1 MKFKALA
8 FAFCAMN
15 LAAQD
20 LSELYAKASEYEARG
35 DYKNAMIYYKKIAA
49 ASLAESGEKS
59 RRNSAKNS
67 TSSAENRA
75 AYDDTAVLSSAPPR
89 NSFAQNSAAPKP
101 VEPNSTSSNFADTGS
116 AASGSASNLASSNSA
131 SLSQNSTMS
140 SSAMQDERN
149 FLAQNSA
156 PQGEQNGRNFG
167 FLGLK
172 YYEPIYM
179 LFTHDFSKKPDR
191 KADELHFEFSFERP
205 ITYDALGLGEK
216 ISFAY
221 AQNSWWQIT
230 QDSAPFRESNYRPEL
245 YVSAPVPFAD
255 ELKIG
260 AMHESNGKGGEESRS
275 WNRLYVQSTWSAG
288 GFSITPRAWYAFW
301 LDRTNEDIADY
312 MGYGDLRASYTF
324 GKQRLSALWRN
335 NLHFDG
341 SNRGAIELNYSFP
354 IFNSGFYGYLRYFNG
369 YGESLADYK
378 RSVNKIGIGL
388 SFVEF

>member
-8 FAFCAMN
+8 FAFCAMS

-20 LSELYAKASEYEARG
+20 LSELYAKASEYEDKG

-59 RRNSAKNS
+59 RRKIAENS

-75 AYDDTAVLSSAPPR
+75 SHDDIAVLSFAPPQ
-89 NSFAQNSAAPKP
+89 NSVAQNSAMARSSAL
-101 VEPNSTSSNFADTGS
+101 NSAASNFADAGS
-116 AASGSASNLASSNSA
+116 AESGSASNLASNSD
-131 SLSQNSTMS
+131 SLSQNSAAPDST
-140 SSAMQDERN
+140 
-149 FLAQNSA
+149 

-205 ITYDALGLGEK
+205 IAYDVLGFGEK

-275 WNRLYVQSTWSAG
+275 WNRLYAQSTWSAD

>member
-8 FAFCAMN
+8 LALCAMS

-20 LSELYAKASEYEARG
+20 LTELYAKAGEYEAKG

-49 ASLAESGEKS
+49 ASLADKGDKP
-59 RRNSAKNS
+59 RRKVAEDS

-75 AYDDTAVLSSAPPR
+75 SHDDAAVLNSAVPQ
-89 NSFAQNSAAPKP
+89 NSLAQNSAM
-101 VEPNSTSSNFADTGS
+101 VESSALNSAASNFLDAGS
-116 AASGSASNLASSNSA
+116 TASGSASNLASSNFA
-131 SLSQNSTMS
+131 SLSQNSASLDST
-140 SSAMQDERN
+140 
-149 FLAQNSA
+149 

-167 FLGLK
+167 FLRLK

-255 ELKIG
+255 ELRIG

-275 WNRLYVQSTWSAG
+275 WNRLYAQSTWSADR
-288 GFSITPRAWYAFW
+288 FSITPRAWYAFW
-301 LDRTNEDIADY
+301 LDRTNKDIADY

>member
-8 FAFCAMN
+8 FAFCAMS

-20 LSELYAKASEYEARG
+20 LSELYAKASEYEAKG

-49 ASLAESGEKS
+49 ASLAKSGEKS

-75 AYDDTAVLSSAPPR
+75 SHDDTAVLNSAESQ
-89 NSFAQNSAAPKP
+89 NSFAQNSVMAESSA
-101 VEPNSTSSNFADTGS
+101 PNSISSNFADANP

-131 SLSQNSTMS
+131 SLSQNS
-140 SSAMQDERN
+140 A
-149 FLAQNSA
+149 A
-156 PQGEQNGRNFG
+156 PQGEQNGQNFG

-205 ITYDALGLGEK
+205 ITYDALGFGEK

-275 WNRLYVQSTWSAG
+275 WNRLYAQSTWSAD

>member
-8 FAFCAMN
+8 LALCAMS

-20 LSELYAKASEYEARG
+20 LSELYAKASEYEAKG

-75 AYDDTAVLSSAPPR
+75 AHNDAAILNSAESQ
-89 NSFAQNSAAPKP
+89 NSVAQNSAAPKLA
-101 VEPNSTSSNFADTGS
+101 VPNFTSSNFADTSS

-131 SLSQNSTMS
+131 SLSQNSTALDS
-140 SSAMQDERN
+140 T
-149 FLAQNSA
+149 

-275 WNRLYVQSTWSAG
+275 WNRLYAQSTWSAD

>member
-8 FAFCAMN
+8 LALCAMN

-20 LSELYAKASEYEARG
+20 LSELYAKAGEYEARG

-49 ASLAESGEKS
+49 ASLADKGEKS
-59 RRNSAKNS
+59 RRKVAENS
-67 TSSAENRA
+67 TSSAKNRA
-75 AYDDTAVLSSAPPR
+75 PHDDSAVLHSAKPQ
-89 NSFAQNSAAPKP
+89 NSLVQNSAAAEP
-101 VEPNSTSSNFADTGS
+101 VALDSAASNFSDAGS
-116 AASGSASNLASSNSA
+116 AESGSASNLASNSA
-131 SLSQNSTMS
+131 SLSQNSAAS
-140 SSAMQDERN
+140 
-149 FLAQNSA
+149 
-156 PQGEQNGRNFG
+156 QGEQNGRNFG

-179 LFTHDFSKKPDR
+179 LFTHDFSKKSDR

-205 ITYDALGLGEK
+205 ITYDALGFGEK

-275 WNRLYVQSTWSAG
+275 WNRLYAQSTWNAD

>member
-8 FAFCAMN
+8 LALCAMS

-20 LSELYAKASEYEARG
+20 LSELYAKAGEYEAKG

-49 ASLAESGEKS
+49 ASLADKGNKP
-59 RRNSAKNS
+59 RRKVAENS
-67 TSSAENRA
+67 TSSAENHA
-75 AYDDTAVLSSAPPR
+75 PHDDAAVLNSAVPQ
-89 NSFAQNSAAPKP
+89 NSLAQNSAPAKP
-101 VEPNSTSSNFADTGS
+101 VALDSAASNFADAGS
-116 AASGSASNLASSNSA
+116 ATSSSTSNLTSSNSA
-131 SLSQNSTMS
+131 SLSQNSAT
-140 SSAMQDERN
+140 
-149 FLAQNSA
+149 

-216 ISFAY
+216 FSFAY

-275 WNRLYVQSTWSAG
+275 WNRLYAQSTWSAD

>member
-1 MKFKALA
+1 MKYKILMLA
-8 FAFCAMN
+8 TCTLS

-20 LSELYAKASEYEARG
+20 PSELYAKAKEYEAAG
-35 DYKNAMIYYKKIAA
+35 DYKNAMIYYKKIAT
-49 ASLAESGEKS
+49 ASLEQGPYAGQ
-59 RRNSAKNS
+59 NS
-67 TSSAENRA
+67 TPRGSAER
-75 AYDDTAVLSSAPPR
+75 DLV
-89 NSFAQNSAAPKP
+89 AQ
-101 VEPNSTSSNFADTGS
+101 
-116 AASGSASNLASSNSA
+116 NSA
-131 SLSQNSTMS
+131 SLSQNSTTS
-140 SSAMQDERN
+140 NSAAQDERN

-156 PQGEQNGRNFG
+156 AQGEQNGENSKNLG
-167 FLGLK
+167 ILGLK

-216 ISFAY
+216 FSFAY

-260 AMHESNGKGGEESRS
+260 ALHESNGKGGAESRS
-275 WNRLYVQSTWSAG
+275 WNKAYVQSTWSAG

>member
-8 FAFCAMN
+8 LALCALS

-20 LSELYAKASEYEARG
+20 LSELYAKAGEYEAKG

-49 ASLAESGEKS
+49 ASLADKGDKP
-59 RRNSAKNS
+59 RRKVAENS
-67 TSSAENRA
+67 TSSEKNRA
-75 AYDDTAVLSSAPPR
+75 SHDDTAVLSSTVPQ
-89 NSFAQNSAAPKP
+89 NSLAQNSAMARSSAL
-101 VEPNSTSSNFADTGS
+101 NSAASNFADAGS
-116 AASGSASNLASSNSA
+116 VASGSASNLASSNSA
-131 SLSQNSTMS
+131 SLSQNSTAS
-140 SSAMQDERN
+140 
-149 FLAQNSA
+149 NSA

-275 WNRLYVQSTWSAG
+275 WNRLYAQSTWSAD

-312 MGYGDLRASYTF
+312 LGYGDLRASYTF

>member
-1 MKFKALA
+1 MKFKVLA
-8 FAFCAMN
+8 FAFCAMS
-15 LAAQD
+15 LTAQD
-20 LSELYAKASEYEARG
+20 LSELYAKASEYEAKG

-49 ASLAESGEKS
+49 ASLAKSGEKL
-59 RRNSAKNS
+59 RLKTAENS

-75 AYDDTAVLSSAPPR
+75 SHDGTAVLSSAPPQ
-89 NSFAQNSAAPKP
+89 NSVAKNSAA
-101 VEPNSTSSNFADTGS
+101 PNSTSSNFADANS
-116 AASGSASNLASSNSA
+116 AASNLVSSNSA
-131 SLSQNSTMS
+131 SLSQNSAS
-140 SSAMQDERN
+140 LD
-149 FLAQNSA
+149 SA

-179 LFTHDFSKKPDR
+179 LFTHDFSKKSDR

-205 ITYDALGLGEK
+205 ITYDALGFGEK

-275 WNRLYVQSTWSAG
+275 WNRLYAQSTWSAD

-354 IFNSGFYGYLRYFNG
+354 IFNSGFYGYLRYFGG

>member
-8 FAFCAMN
+8 FAFCAMS

-20 LSELYAKASEYEARG
+20 LSELYAKASEYEVNG

-75 AYDDTAVLSSAPPR
+75 SHDDTAVLRPTEPQ
-89 NSFAQNSAAPKP
+89 NSLAQNSAAPKP
-101 VEPNSTSSNFADTGS
+101 ATPNYTSSNFADTGS
-116 AASGSASNLASSNSA
+116 AASDSASNLESSNSA
-131 SLSQNSTMS
+131 SLSQNST
-140 SSAMQDERN
+140 ALD
-149 FLAQNSA
+149 SA
-156 PQGEQNGRNFG
+156 PQSEQNGRNFG

-205 ITYDALGLGEK
+205 IAYDALGLGEK

-275 WNRLYVQSTWSAG
+275 WNRLYAQSMWSAG

-369 YGESLADYK
+369 YGESLADYR

>member
-8 FAFCAMN
+8 FAFCAMS

-20 LSELYAKASEYEARG
+20 LSELYAKASEYEAKG

-59 RRNSAKNS
+59 RQNSAKNS
-67 TSSAENRA
+67 IVSAQTRA
-75 AYDDTAVLSSAPPR
+75 SHNDTAVLNSAESQ
-89 NSFAQNSAAPKP
+89 NSVAQNSAAPKP
-101 VEPNSTSSNFADTGS
+101 VEPHSTSSNFADAGS
-116 AASGSASNLASSNSA
+116 AASGSASNLESSNSA
-131 SLSQNSTMS
+131 SLSQNSTAS
-140 SSAMQDERN
+140 
-149 FLAQNSA
+149 NSA
-156 PQGEQNGRNFG
+156 PQGKQNGRNFG

-216 ISFAY
+216 ISFSY

-245 YVSAPVPFAD
+245 YISAPVPFAD
-255 ELKIG
+255 ELKLG

-275 WNRLYVQSTWSAG
+275 WNRLYAQSTWSAD

>member
-1 MKFKALA
+1 MKFKALV
-8 FAFCAMN
+8 FAFCAMS

-20 LSELYAKASEYEARG
+20 LSDLYAKASEYEAKG

-49 ASLAESGEKS
+49 ASLADKGDKP
-59 RRNSAKNS
+59 RRKVAETS

-75 AYDDTAVLSSAPPR
+75 AHDDTTVLRPAELQ
-89 NSFAQNSAAPKP
+89 NSVAQNSAAPKP
-101 VEPNSTSSNFADTGS
+101 AAPNSAVSNFADAGL
-116 AASGSASNLASSNSA
+116 AASGSASNLASNSA
-131 SLSQNSTMS
+131 SLSQNSAAPDST
-140 SSAMQDERN
+140 
-149 FLAQNSA
+149 

-216 ISFAY
+216 FSFAY

-245 YVSAPVPFAD
+245 YISAPVPFAD

-275 WNRLYVQSTWSAG
+275 WNRLYAQSTWSAD

-301 LDRTNEDIADY
+301 LDRTNKDIADY

>member
-8 FAFCAMN
+8 FAFCAMS

-20 LSELYAKASEYEARG
+20 LSELYAKASEYEVNG

-59 RRNSAKNS
+59 RRKIAENS

-75 AYDDTAVLSSAPPR
+75 SHDDTAVLRPTEPQ
-89 NSFAQNSAAPKP
+89 NSLAQNSAAPKP
-101 VEPNSTSSNFADTGS
+101 ATPNYTSSNFADTGS
-116 AASGSASNLASSNSA
+116 AASDSASNLESSNSA
-131 SLSQNSTMS
+131 SLSQNST
-140 SSAMQDERN
+140 ALD
-149 FLAQNSA
+149 SA
-156 PQGEQNGRNFG
+156 PQSEQNGRNFG

-205 ITYDALGLGEK
+205 IAYDALGLGEK

-275 WNRLYVQSTWSAG
+275 WNRLYAQSMWSAG

-335 NLHFDG
+335 NLHFDS

>member
-8 FAFCAMN
+8 LALCAMS

-20 LSELYAKASEYEARG
+20 LSELYAKAGEYEAKG

-59 RRNSAKNS
+59 RQNSAKNS
-67 TSSAENRA
+67 IVSAQTRA
-75 AYDDTAVLSSAPPR
+75 SHDDTAVLNSAESQ
-89 NSFAQNSAAPKP
+89 NSVAQNSAAPKP
-101 VEPNSTSSNFADTGS
+101 AAPNSTSSNFADTSS

-131 SLSQNSTMS
+131 SLSQNSTAS
-140 SSAMQDERN
+140 
-149 FLAQNSA
+149 NSA

-172 YYEPIYM
+172 YYKPIYM

-205 ITYDALGLGEK
+205 IAYDVLGLGEK

-275 WNRLYVQSTWSAG
+275 WNKAYVQSTWSAD

>member
-8 FAFCAMN
+8 FALCAIS

-20 LSELYAKASEYEARG
+20 LSELYAKAGEYEAKG

-49 ASLAESGEKS
+49 ASLADKGDKP
-59 RRNSAKNS
+59 RRKVAENS
-67 TSSAENRA
+67 TSSAENCA
-75 AYDDTAVLSSAPPR
+75 PHDDGAVLHSAKPQ
-89 NSFAQNSAAPKP
+89 NSLAQNSAMAKSSAL
-101 VEPNSTSSNFADTGS
+101 NSAASNFADAGS
-116 AASGSASNLASSNSA
+116 AASGSASNLASNSA
-131 SLSQNSTMS
+131 SLPQNSTAS
-140 SSAMQDERN
+140 
-149 FLAQNSA
+149 NSA

-167 FLGLK
+167 FFGLK

-245 YVSAPVPFAD
+245 YVSAPLPFAD

-275 WNRLYVQSTWSAG
+275 WNRLYAQSTWSAD

-301 LDRTNEDIADY
+301 LDRTNKDIADY

>member
-8 FAFCAMN
+8 LALCAMS

-20 LSELYAKASEYEARG
+20 LTELYAKAGEYEARG

-49 ASLAESGEKS
+49 ASLAERGEKS
-59 RRNSAKNS
+59 RRNSTETNS
-67 TSSAENRA
+67 IAPAENRA
-75 AYDDTAVLSSAPPR
+75 SHDDTAVLNSAVPQ
-89 NSFAQNSAAPKP
+89 NSLAQNSAMA
-101 VEPNSTSSNFADTGS
+101 ESSALNSAASNFADAGS
-116 AASGSASNLASSNSA
+116 AESGSASNLTSNSA
-131 SLSQNSTMS
+131 SLSQNSTALDS
-140 SSAMQDERN
+140 T
-149 FLAQNSA
+149 
-156 PQGEQNGRNFG
+156 PQGDQNGRNFG

-255 ELKIG
+255 ELKLG

-275 WNRLYVQSTWSAG
+275 WNRLYAQSTWSAD
-288 GFSITPRAWYAFW
+288 GFSITPRVWYAFW

>member
-8 FAFCAMN
+8 LALCAMS

-20 LSELYAKASEYEARG
+20 LSELYAKAGEYEAKG

-49 ASLAESGEKS
+49 ASLADKGDKP
-59 RRNSAKNS
+59 RRKVAENS

-75 AYDDTAVLSSAPPR
+75 SHDDIAVLNSAE
-89 NSFAQNSAAPKP
+89 SQNSVAVKP
-101 VEPNSTSSNFADTGS
+101 VALDSTASNFADAGS
-116 AASGSASNLASSNSA
+116 AASSSASNLALSNSA
-131 SLSQNSTMS
+131 SLSQNS
-140 SSAMQDERN
+140 AAPD
-149 FLAQNSA
+149 SA

-179 LFTHDFSKKPDR
+179 LFTHDFSKKSDR

-205 ITYDALGLGEK
+205 ITYDALGFGEK

-275 WNRLYVQSTWSAG
+275 WNRLYAQSTWSAD

>member
-8 FAFCAMN
+8 FALCAIS

-20 LSELYAKASEYEARG
+20 LSELYAKASEYEAKG

-59 RRNSAKNS
+59 RRKVAETS

-75 AYDDTAVLSSAPPR
+75 AHDDTAVLRPTEPQ
-89 NSFAQNSAAPKP
+89 NSFAQNSATPKP
-101 VEPNSTSSNFADTGS
+101 VAPNSTSSNFADTNS
-116 AASGSASNLASSNSA
+116 VAPGSASNLASSNSA
-131 SLSQNSTMS
+131 SLSRDST
-140 SSAMQDERN
+140 ALD
-149 FLAQNSA
+149 SA

-275 WNRLYVQSTWSAG
+275 WNRLYAQSTWSAD

-341 SNRGAIELNYSFP
+341 SNCGAIELNYSFP

>member
-8 FAFCAMN
+8 LALCAMS

-20 LSELYAKASEYEARG
+20 LTELYAKASEYEAKG

-49 ASLAESGEKS
+49 ASLADKGDKP
-59 RRNSAKNS
+59 RRKVAENS

-75 AYDDTAVLSSAPPR
+75 SHDDVAVLRSAAAQNSLVQNSAMARSSAP
-89 NSFAQNSAAPKP
+89 NSA
-101 VEPNSTSSNFADTGS
+101 VSNFADAGS
-116 AASGSASNLASSNSA
+116 AASGSASNLASNSA
-131 SLSQNSTMS
+131 SLSQNS
-140 SSAMQDERN
+140 AAPD
-149 FLAQNSA
+149 SA

-205 ITYDALGLGEK
+205 IAYDALGFGEK

-275 WNRLYVQSTWSAG
+275 WNRLYAQSTWSAN
-288 GFSITPRAWYAFW
+288 GFSITPRVWYAFW

-312 MGYGDLRASYTF
+312 IGYGDLRASYTF

>member
-8 FAFCAMN
+8 FALCAMS

-20 LSELYAKASEYEARG
+20 LSELYAKAGEYEAKG

-49 ASLAESGEKS
+49 ASLAERGEKS

-75 AYDDTAVLSSAPPR
+75 AHDDVAVLSSAESQ
-89 NSFAQNSAAPKP
+89 NSVAQNSASPKP
-101 VEPNSTSSNFADTGS
+101 IAPNSTSSNFADTSS

-131 SLSQNSTMS
+131 SLSQNSTAS
-140 SSAMQDERN
+140 
-149 FLAQNSA
+149 NSA

-179 LFTHDFSKKPDR
+179 LFTHDFSKKSDR

-205 ITYDALGLGEK
+205 IAYDALGLGEK

-255 ELKIG
+255 EIKIG

-275 WNRLYVQSTWSAG
+275 WNRLYAQSTWSAD
-288 GFSITPRAWYAFW
+288 GFSITPRVWYAFW

-312 MGYGDLRASYTF
+312 MGYGDLRVSYTF
-324 GKQRLSALWRN
+324 DKQRLSALWRN

>member
-8 FAFCAMN
+8 FALCAMS

-20 LSELYAKASEYEARG
+20 LSELYAKASEYEAKG

-49 ASLAESGEKS
+49 ASLAERGEKS
-59 RRNSAKNS
+59 RQRVAENS

-75 AYDDTAVLSSAPPR
+75 SHDDAAVLRSATPQ
-89 NSFAQNSAAPKP
+89 NSLAQNSAM
-101 VEPNSTSSNFADTGS
+101 VESSALNSAASNFADAGS

-131 SLSQNSTMS
+131 SLSQNSTAS
-140 SSAMQDERN
+140 
-149 FLAQNSA
+149 NSA

-205 ITYDALGLGEK
+205 IAYDVLGLGEK

-275 WNRLYVQSTWSAG
+275 WNRLYAQSTWSVD

>member
-8 FAFCAMN
+8 FAFCAMS

-20 LSELYAKASEYEARG
+20 LSELYAKASEYEAKG

-49 ASLAESGEKS
+49 ASLAKSGEKS

-75 AYDDTAVLSSAPPR
+75 SHDDTAVLNSAESQ
-89 NSFAQNSAAPKP
+89 NSFAQNSVMAESSA
-101 VEPNSTSSNFADTGS
+101 PNSISSNFADANP
-116 AASGSASNLASSNSA
+116 AASGSASNLASSNFA
-131 SLSQNSTMS
+131 SLSQNS
-140 SSAMQDERN
+140 A
-149 FLAQNSA
+149 A
-156 PQGEQNGRNFG
+156 PQGEQNGQNFG

-205 ITYDALGLGEK
+205 ITYDALGFGEK

-245 YVSAPVPFAD
+245 YISAPVPFAD
-255 ELKIG
+255 ELKLG

-275 WNRLYVQSTWSAG
+275 WNRLYAQSTWSAD

>member
-8 FAFCAMN
+8 LALCAMS

-20 LSELYAKASEYEARG
+20 LSELYAKAGEYEAKG

-59 RRNSAKNS
+59 RQNSAKNS
-67 TSSAENRA
+67 IVSAQTRA
-75 AYDDTAVLSSAPPR
+75 SHDDTAVLNSAESQ
-89 NSFAQNSAAPKP
+89 NSVAQNSATSKP
-101 VEPNSTSSNFADTGS
+101 VEPHSTSSNFADANL
-116 AASGSASNLASSNSA
+116 AASDSASNLESSNSA
-131 SLSQNSTMS
+131 SLSQNST
-140 SSAMQDERN
+140 ALD
-149 FLAQNSA
+149 SA

-205 ITYDALGLGEK
+205 IAYDALGLGEK

-245 YVSAPVPFAD
+245 YVGTPVPFAD

-275 WNRLYVQSTWSAG
+275 WNRLYAQSTWSAD

-312 MGYGDLRASYTF
+312 LGYGDLRASYTF

-341 SNRGAIELNYSFP
+341 SNRGAIELNCSFP

>member
-8 FAFCAMN
+8 LALCAMS

-20 LSELYAKASEYEARG
+20 LSELYAKAGEYEAKG

-75 AYDDTAVLSSAPPR
+75 SHDDIAVLSSAESQ
-89 NSFAQNSAAPKP
+89 NSVAQNSAAPKP
-101 VEPNSTSSNFADTGS
+101 AVPNSTSSNFTDTGS

-131 SLSQNSTMS
+131 SLSRDSTAS
-140 SSAMQDERN
+140 
-149 FLAQNSA
+149 NSA
-156 PQGEQNGRNFG
+156 PQGDQNGRNFG

-205 ITYDALGLGEK
+205 IAYDALGLGEK

-255 ELKIG
+255 ELKLG

-275 WNRLYVQSTWSAG
+275 WNRLYAQSTWSAD
-288 GFSITPRAWYAFW
+288 GFSITPRVWYAFW

-335 NLHFDG
+335 NLHFDS

>member
-8 FAFCAMN
+8 FAFCTMS

-20 LSELYAKASEYEARG
+20 LSELYAKASEYEAKG

-59 RRNSAKNS
+59 HRNSAKNS

-75 AYDDTAVLSSAPPR
+75 LHDDTAVLSSAPPR
-89 NSFAQNSAAPKP
+89 NSVAQNSAAPKP

-131 SLSQNSTMS
+131 SLSQNST
-140 SSAMQDERN
+140 ALD
-149 FLAQNSA
+149 SA

-205 ITYDALGLGEK
+205 IAYDALGLGEK

-260 AMHESNGKGGEESRS
+260 AMHESNGKDGEESRS
-275 WNRLYVQSTWSAG
+275 WNRLYAQSTWSAD

-324 GKQRLSALWRN
+324 GKQRFSALWRN

>member
-8 FAFCAMN
+8 FALCAMS

-20 LSELYAKASEYEARG
+20 LSDLYAKASEYEAKG

-59 RRNSAKNS
+59 RRKVAETS

-75 AYDDTAVLSSAPPR
+75 AHDDTTVLSFAPPQ
-89 NSFAQNSAAPKP
+89 NSLAQNSAMARSSAL
-101 VEPNSTSSNFADTGS
+101 NSAASNFADAGS
-116 AASGSASNLASSNSA
+116 AESGSASNLASNSD
-131 SLSQNSTMS
+131 SLSQNSAAPDST
-140 SSAMQDERN
+140 
-149 FLAQNSA
+149 

-205 ITYDALGLGEK
+205 IAYDALGLGEK
-216 ISFAY
+216 FSFAY

-275 WNRLYVQSTWSAG
+275 WNRLYAQSTWSAD

>member
-8 FAFCAMN
+8 LALCAMS

-20 LSELYAKASEYEARG
+20 LTELYAKAGEYEAKG

-49 ASLAESGEKS
+49 ASLADKGDKP
-59 RRNSAKNS
+59 RRKVAENS

-75 AYDDTAVLSSAPPR
+75 SHDDVAVLRSAAAQ
-89 NSFAQNSAAPKP
+89 NFLAQNSAMARSSA
-101 VEPNSTSSNFADTGS
+101 PNSAVSNFAD
-116 AASGSASNLASSNSA
+116 AGSASNLASSNSA
-131 SLSQNSTMS
+131 SLSQNSAALDST
-140 SSAMQDERN
+140 
-149 FLAQNSA
+149 

-205 ITYDALGLGEK
+205 IAYDALGLGEK

-275 WNRLYVQSTWSAG
+275 WNRLYAQSTWSAD

>member
-1 MKFKALA
+1 MKFKALTLA
-8 FAFCAMN
+8 LCAMS

-20 LSELYAKASEYEARG
+20 LTELYAKAGEYEAKG

-49 ASLAESGEKS
+49 ASLADKGDKP
-59 RRNSAKNS
+59 RRKVAENS

-75 AYDDTAVLSSAPPR
+75 SHDDAAVL
-89 NSFAQNSAAPKP
+89 NSVVPQNSLAQNSAMA
-101 VEPNSTSSNFADTGS
+101 ESSALNSAASNFLDAGS
-116 AASGSASNLASSNSA
+116 TASGSASNLASSNSA
-131 SLSQNSTMS
+131 SLSQNSASLDST
-140 SSAMQDERN
+140 
-149 FLAQNSA
+149 

-275 WNRLYVQSTWSAG
+275 WNRLYAQSTWSAD

>member
-1 MKFKALA
+1 MKFKALM
-8 FAFCAMN
+8 FAFCAMS

-20 LSELYAKASEYEARG
+20 LSELYAKASEYEAKG

-75 AYDDTAVLSSAPPR
+75 SHNDTAVLSFAPPQ

-101 VEPNSTSSNFADTGS
+101 IEPNSTSSNFADTSS
-116 AASGSASNLASSNSA
+116 AASGSASNLASSNSV
-131 SLSQNSTMS
+131 SLSQNSTAS
-140 SSAMQDERN
+140 
-149 FLAQNSA
+149 NST

-216 ISFAY
+216 FSFAY

-275 WNRLYVQSTWSAG
+275 WNRLYAQSTWSAD
-288 GFSITPRAWYAFW
+288 GFSITPRVWYAFW

-312 MGYGDLRASYTF
+312 LGYGDLRASYTF

-354 IFNSGFYGYLRYFNG
+354 IFNNGFYGYLRYFNG

>member
-8 FAFCAMN
+8 FAFCAMS

-20 LSELYAKASEYEARG
+20 LSELYAKASEYEAKG

-49 ASLAESGEKS
+49 ASLTESGEKS

-75 AYDDTAVLSSAPPR
+75 AHDDTAVLISAESQ
-89 NSFAQNSAAPKP
+89 NYVAQNSAAPKP
-101 VEPNSTSSNFADTGS
+101 AAPHFTSSNFADTSS
-116 AASGSASNLASSNSA
+116 AASSSASNLASSNSA
-131 SLSQNSTMS
+131 SLSQNST
-140 SSAMQDERN
+140 ALD
-149 FLAQNSA
+149 SA

-179 LFTHDFSKKPDR
+179 LITHDFSKKPDR

-205 ITYDALGLGEK
+205 ITYDALGFGEK

-255 ELKIG
+255 ELKVG

-275 WNRLYVQSTWSAG
+275 WNRLYAQSTWSAD

>member
-8 FAFCAMN
+8 LALCAMS
-15 LAAQD
+15 LGAQD
-20 LSELYAKASEYEARG
+20 LSELYAKAGEYEARG

-49 ASLAESGEKS
+49 ASLSDKGDKPRRKVAE
-59 RRNSAKNS
+59 NS

-75 AYDDTAVLSSAPPR
+75 SHDDAAVLRPAELQ
-89 NSFAQNSAAPKP
+89 NSLAQNSAAPKP
-101 VEPNSTSSNFADTGS
+101 VEPNSTSSNFADAGS
-116 AASGSASNLASSNSA
+116 AASVSASNLISSNSA
-131 SLSQNSTMS
+131 SISQNS
-140 SSAMQDERN
+140 AAPD
-149 FLAQNSA
+149 SA

-205 ITYDALGLGEK
+205 IAYDVLGLGEK

-221 AQNSWWQIT
+221 TQNSWWQIT

-275 WNRLYVQSTWSAG
+275 WNRLYAQSTWSAD

-354 IFNSGFYGYLRYFNG
+354 IFNSGFYGYLRYLNG

>member
-8 FAFCAMN
+8 LALCAMS

-20 LSELYAKASEYEARG
+20 LTELYAKAGEYEARG

-49 ASLAESGEKS
+49 ASLAERGEKS
-59 RRNSAKNS
+59 RRNSTETNS
-67 TSSAENRA
+67 IAPAENRA
-75 AYDDTAVLSSAPPR
+75 SHDDTAVLNSAVPQ
-89 NSFAQNSAAPKP
+89 NSLAQNSAMA
-101 VEPNSTSSNFADTGS
+101 ESSALNSAASNFADAGS
-116 AASGSASNLASSNSA
+116 AESGSASNLTSNSA
-131 SLSQNSTMS
+131 SLSQNSTALDS
-140 SSAMQDERN
+140 T
-149 FLAQNSA
+149 
-156 PQGEQNGRNFG
+156 PQGDQNGRNFG

-275 WNRLYVQSTWSAG
+275 WNRLYAQSTWSAN

-312 MGYGDLRASYTF
+312 LGYGDLRASYTF

>member
-8 FAFCAMN
+8 FALCAMS

-20 LSELYAKASEYEARG
+20 LSDLYAKASEYEAKG

-49 ASLAESGEKS
+49 ASLAERGEKS

-75 AYDDTAVLSSAPPR
+75 SHDDTAVLRSATPQ
-89 NSFAQNSAAPKP
+89 NSLAQNSAAPKP
-101 VEPNSTSSNFADTGS
+101 VEPHSTSSNFADAGS
-116 AASGSASNLASSNSA
+116 AASDSASNLESSNSA
-131 SLSQNSTMS
+131 SLSQNSAALDST
-140 SSAMQDERN
+140 
-149 FLAQNSA
+149 

-205 ITYDALGLGEK
+205 ITYDALGFGEK

-275 WNRLYVQSTWSAG
+275 WNRLYAQSTWSAD

-341 SNRGAIELNYSFP
+341 NNRGAIELNYSFP

>member
-1 MKFKALA
+1 MKFKVLA
-8 FAFCAMN
+8 FAFCAMS
-15 LAAQD
+15 LTAQD
-20 LSELYAKASEYEARG
+20 LSELYAKASEYEAKG

-59 RRNSAKNS
+59 RRKTAENS
-67 TSSAENRA
+67 TSSAENRTP
-75 AYDDTAVLSSAPPR
+75 YDDTAVLNSAESQ
-89 NSFAQNSAAPKP
+89 NSFAQNSSAPKP
-101 VEPNSTSSNFADTGS
+101 TSSNFTDAGS
-116 AASGSASNLASSNSA
+116 AASGSASNLESSNSA
-131 SLSQNSTMS
+131 SLSQNST
-140 SSAMQDERN
+140 ALD
-149 FLAQNSA
+149 SA
-156 PQGEQNGRNFG
+156 PQSEQNDRNFG

-179 LFTHDFSKKPDR
+179 LFTHDFSKKPDC

-205 ITYDALGLGEK
+205 ITYDALGFGEK

-275 WNRLYVQSTWSAG
+275 WNRLYAQSTWSAG

-324 GKQRLSALWRN
+324 GKQRLSAFWRN

>member
-8 FAFCAMN
+8 LALCAMS

-20 LSELYAKASEYEARG
+20 LSELYAKAGEYEAKG

-49 ASLAESGEKS
+49 ASLADKGDKP

-75 AYDDTAVLSSAPPR
+75 SHDDTAVLNSAESQ
-89 NSFAQNSAAPKP
+89 NSVAQNSAAPKP
-101 VEPNSTSSNFADTGS
+101 VEPHSTSSNFADAGS

-131 SLSQNSTMS
+131 SLSQNSTALDS
-140 SSAMQDERN
+140 T
-149 FLAQNSA
+149 
-156 PQGEQNGRNFG
+156 PQGDQNGRNFG

-205 ITYDALGLGEK
+205 ITYDALGFGEK

-275 WNRLYVQSTWSAG
+275 WNRLYTQSTWSAD

>member
-8 FAFCAMN
+8 FALCAMS

-20 LSELYAKASEYEARG
+20 LSELYAKASEYEAKG

-49 ASLAESGEKS
+49 ASLTESGEKS

-75 AYDDTAVLSSAPPR
+75 AHDDTAVLSSAESQ
-89 NSFAQNSAAPKP
+89 NSVAQNSAAPKP
-101 VEPNSTSSNFADTGS
+101 AAPHFTSSNFADTSS
-116 AASGSASNLASSNSA
+116 AASSSASNLASSNSA
-131 SLSQNSTMS
+131 SLSQNST
-140 SSAMQDERN
+140 ALD
-149 FLAQNSA
+149 SA

-205 ITYDALGLGEK
+205 ITYDALGFGEK

-255 ELKIG
+255 ELKVG

-275 WNRLYVQSTWSAG
+275 WNRLYAQSTWSAD

>member
-8 FAFCAMN
+8 FALCAMS

-20 LSELYAKASEYEARG
+20 LSELYAKASEYEAKG

-59 RRNSAKNS
+59 RRKVAENS

-75 AYDDTAVLSSAPPR
+75 SHDYTAVLSSAPP
-89 NSFAQNSAAPKP
+89 QNSVAKNSAM
-101 VEPNSTSSNFADTGS
+101 VESSAPNSTSSNFADAGS
-116 AASGSASNLASSNSA
+116 AASGSASNFASSNSA
-131 SLSQNSTMS
+131 SLSQNSTAS
-140 SSAMQDERN
+140 
-149 FLAQNSA
+149 NSA

-255 ELKIG
+255 ELKLG

-275 WNRLYVQSTWSAG
+275 WNRLYAQSTWSAD

>member
-1 MKFKALA
+1 MRFKALA
-8 FAFCAMN
+8 LALCAMS

-20 LSELYAKASEYEARG
+20 LTELYAKAGEYEARG

-49 ASLAESGEKS
+49 ASLAERGEKS
-59 RRNSAKNS
+59 RLKVAENS

-75 AYDDTAVLSSAPPR
+75 SHDDTAVLSSAVPQ
-89 NSFAQNSAAPKP
+89 NSLAQNSATPKP
-101 VEPNSTSSNFADTGS
+101 VEPHSTSSNFADAGS

-131 SLSQNSTMS
+131 SLSQNSTAS
-140 SSAMQDERN
+140 
-149 FLAQNSA
+149 NST

-205 ITYDALGLGEK
+205 IAYDALGFGEK

-275 WNRLYVQSTWSAG
+275 WNRLYAQSTWSAD

>member
-1 MKFKALA
+1 MRFKALA
-8 FAFCAMN
+8 LALCAMS

-20 LSELYAKASEYEARG
+20 LSELYAKASEYEAKG

-49 ASLAESGEKS
+49 ASLADKGDKP
-59 RRNSAKNS
+59 RRKVAEDS

-75 AYDDTAVLSSAPPR
+75 SHNDTAVLSFAPPQ

-101 VEPNSTSSNFADTGS
+101 IEPNSTSSNFADTNS
-116 AASGSASNLASSNSA
+116 ATSGSASNLASNSA
-131 SLSQNSTMS
+131 SLPQNSTAS
-140 SSAMQDERN
+140 
-149 FLAQNSA
+149 NSA

-205 ITYDALGLGEK
+205 ITYDALGFGEK

-275 WNRLYVQSTWSAG
+275 WNRLYAQSTWSAD

-301 LDRTNEDIADY
+301 LDRTNKDIADY

-378 RSVNKIGIGL
+378 RSVNKIGAGL